1 MKKILIFLLVNA
13 VIAVS
18 VSRCAA
24 DSKKNISG
32 IWQGTLKVQS
42 LELRIVFH
50 LQTDSLGA
58 MKATMDSPDQGAKGI
73 LVDKITIRQDSI
85 SLTVAVAAGGYRGF
99 IQPGDS
105 IITGL
110 WSQAGLSLP
119 LDLHRTLE
127 VAQLRRPQEPK
138 PPFPYE
144 IEDVSYENIEAG
156 IVLAGT
162 FTKPKSAGP
171 FPALLL
177 ITGSGPQNKNEE
189 IFGHKP
195 FFVLADYL
203 TRRGIAVLRVDDRGV
218 GKSTGVFGKATT
230 KDFADD
236 VSAGVNYL
244 KSRSDV
250 ITKKIGLLGHSE
262 GGLIAPMVA
271 DGSND
276 VAFVILLAGPSLP
289 GEEILYM
296 QDSLIMAAMGAIQND
311 IQKSLRLNRSLYS
324 LVKMEND
331 TTRLRQEVKSLLG
344 QAMLADSTTGGKI
357 NESVVTATMNQLSS
371 PWFRFFLTYDPVP
384 PLKKLTCPVLAL
396 NGSKDLQVPAE
407 KNLEGMKQAFK
418 AGGNNKATVKL
429 LPGLN
434 HLFQKAET
442 GAPLE
447 YSKIEE
453 TLNPEALNVIG
464 DWLAEVT
471 K

>member
-1 MKKILIFLLVNA
+1 MKKNYFLYWFTAFTALILTQLTLA
-13 VIAVS
+13 S
-18 VSRCAA
+18 
-24 DSKKNISG
+24 DKNISG
-32 IWQGTLKVQS
+32 IWQGTLKVQT

-50 LQTDSLGA
+50 VQTDSTGA

-73 LVDKITIRQDSI
+73 PVDKITVWRDSV
-85 SLTVAVAAGGYRGF
+85 SLAVAVAAGKYQGF

-105 IITGL
+105 IITGI
-110 WSQAGLSLP
+110 WAQGGLSLP
-119 LDLHRTLE
+119 LDLHRVRE

-144 IEDVSYENIEAG
+144 AEEVSYENIDAG
-156 IVLAGT
+156 IMLAGT
-162 FTKPKSAGP
+162 FTKPKSVGP
-171 FPALLL
+171 FPAILL
-177 ITGSGPQNKNEE
+177 ITGSGPQNRDEE

-203 TRRGIAVLRVDDRGV
+203 TRRGIAVLRVDDRGI
-218 GKSTGVFGKATT
+218 GKSTGAFGKATT
-230 KDFADD
+230 KDFAGD
-236 VSAGVNYL
+236 VRAGVKYL

-262 GGLIAPMVA
+262 GGLIAPMIA
-271 DGSND
+271 GGSND
-276 VAFVILLAGPSLP
+276 VAFIVMLAGPSLP
-289 GEEILYM
+289 GEQILYL
-296 QDSLIMAAMGAIQND
+296 QDSLISAVMGAPQNE
-311 IQKSLRLNRSLYS
+311 IQKSLRLNHSLFS
-324 LVKMEND
+324 LVKREGD
-331 TTRLRQEVKSLLG
+331 TTKLQQEIRSLLE

-357 NESVVTATMNQLSS
+357 NEGFVTATINQLTS

-384 PLKKLTCPVLAL
+384 SLKKLTCPVLAI

-407 KNLEGMKQAFK
+407 KNLEGMRQAFK
-418 AGGNNKATVKL
+418 ASGNSNATAKL

-447 YSKIEE
+447 YSRIEE
-453 TLNPEALNVIG
+453 TLNPEALKVIG
-464 DWLAEVT
+464 DWIAEVT